1 MEGKLI
7 INGEEF
13 EVKIHNCELEHETI
27 PEVGI
32 GVYSNIEKF
41 EEMIMSGINRLV
53 LPDGRELPIR
63 Q

>member
-13 EVKIHNCELEHETI
+13 EVKIHNCELGHKTI
-27 PEVGI
+27 PEVEI
-32 GVYSNIEKF
+32 GVYSNIERF
-41 EEMIMSGINRLV
+41 EEMIMSEINRIV
-53 LPDGRELPIR
+53 LPDGREISIS

>member
-13 EVKIHNCELEHETI
+13 EVKVHNCELEHKTI

-41 EEMIMSGINRLV
+41 EKMIMSGINRIV
-53 LPDGRELPIR
+53 LPNRKEIPIR
-63 Q
+63 K

>member
-13 EVKIHNCELEHETI
+13 EVKIHNCELERKTI

-41 EEMIMSGINRLV
+41 EEMIMSGINRIV
-53 LPDGRELPIR
+53 LQNGKEMPIR